1 MTKLGSLGLTL
12 ALLAA
17 LVGCGSYP
25 APTERMT
32 TTEAAI
38 RAAAEV
44 GASNVPRAAL
54 HLKLA
59 EEQTEKAERLIQD
72 GYNQRA
78 ELTLKRA
85 QADAELAI
93 AIAKEAETLEEARKA
108 QAKVQQMKA
117 AALKASQR

>member
-1 MTKLGSLGLTL
+1 MTKLVSLGLTL
-12 ALLAA
+12 TLFAA
-17 LVGCGSYP
+17 LTGCGSYP

-59 EEQTEKAERLIQD
+59 EEQTEKAQRLIQD
-72 GYNQRA
+72 GYNERA

-117 AALKASQR
+117 AAIKASQR